1 MSKVLFWLFIVALFI
16 LPTGCATAAF
26 TAVGTAAGTA
36 SGFGAG
42 FATDTITTKN
52 AIMRADQWFR
62 ENWW

>member
-26 TAVGTAAGTA
+26 TAAGTAAGF
-36 SGFGAG
+36 SAG